1 MPAQSTHPLD
11 HASRNSSLEDAHQQG
26 LYIMVASC
34 RCFANADTLFYY
46 AREARHEAGSLSLHD
61 VQALLGETQQ
71 HSRQAASTEHA
82 AASTGHAAAA
92 TGTEPTVGEGTAIE
106 GRGGLHVDREQC
118 HAATSG
124 STVQSGPEQKQA
136 LPSEHS
142 ELDTQSAGHVEE
154 CGADVSLQSRGLSR
168 QPSLESWMQN
178 EQVRRRGDM
187 AQSHVTP
194 TSSFQPEPEGAGVGR
209 AGPEPEGAGVGG
221 AGPEPEGADVGGAE
235 PNPGSAH
242 TLPSVHTLQVYV

>member
-1 MPAQSTHPLD
+1 
-11 HASRNSSLEDAHQQG
+11 
-26 LYIMVASC
+26 MVASC

-61 VQALLGETQQ
+61 IQALLGETQQ
-71 HSRQAASTEHA
+71 HSRQAASTGTERA
-82 AASTGHAAAA
+82 AASTGHAAAS
-92 TGTEPTVGEGTAIE
+92 TGTEPAVGEGTAID
-106 GRGGLHVDREQC
+106 GRGGPHADREPC
-118 HAATSG
+118 HAATPG

-154 CGADVSLQSRGLSR
+154 CGADVSLQSGGLSR
-168 QPSLESWMQN
+168 QPSLESWMQD

-187 AQSHVTP
+187 APPHVTP
-194 TSSFQPEPEGAGVGR
+194 TSSFQLEPEGAGVGG

-221 AGPEPEGADVGGAE
+221 AGPEPEGAGVGGAK

-242 TLPSVHTLQVYV
+242 TLPSVHTLQGYV